1 MSASRWSRARRA
13 RLRLMVAV
21 VAPLTL
27 LLARP
32 QDCAAAQRSL
42 PAMPASI
49 PLEYADDGP
58 GVPVLPSGSRSV
70 RISLEE
76 HRLYV
81 LDGERVLWSA
91 KIGTGTGE
99 QLEGAGQRW
108 DFSTPR
114 GGFRIQ
120 LKERDPV
127 WMLPAWVFVERG
139 EPVPPIDSPK
149 RRVEGALGAAALYL
163 TEEIAIHGT
172 DQPELLGD
180 DISHGCIRM
189 SNEDVLRLYEELE
202 VGAPVII
209 Y

>member
-1 MSASRWSRARRA
+1 MRP
-13 RLRLMVAV
+13 LIAV
-21 VAPLTL
+21 LAPLAL
-27 LLARP
+27 LLGRP

-42 PAMPASI
+42 PMLPPAI

-81 LDGERVLWSA
+81 LDGERVVWSA
-91 KIGTGTGE
+91 KIGTGTGD

-120 LKERDPV
+120 LKEYDPV
-127 WMLPAWVFVERG
+127 WILPEWVFVERG

-149 RRVEGALGAAALYL
+149 RRVEGELGAAALYL

-172 DQPELLGD
+172 DRPELLGD

-209 Y
+209 H